1 MFFDLN
7 PAPTFRSTVQIS
19 QPGGGHRP
27 LTLVFRHKTKS
38 QLDAFCADRQGSDAD
53 MAADIVESVPEKPP
67 EMPQEQFFKELFEN
81 FPASAL
87 DIYLAYV
94 RELREAR
101 VKN

>member
-27 LTLVFRHKTKS
+27 LIVVFRHKTKS
-38 QLDAFCADRQGSDAD
+38 QLDAFCTDMQPSDAA
-53 MAADIVESVPEKPP
+53 MAADIVESIPEKPP
-67 EMPQEQFFKELFEN
+67 DMSQEQFFKELFEN

-87 DIYLAYV
+87 DIYLAYI
-94 RELREAR
+94 RELRGAR
-101 VKN
+101 IKN